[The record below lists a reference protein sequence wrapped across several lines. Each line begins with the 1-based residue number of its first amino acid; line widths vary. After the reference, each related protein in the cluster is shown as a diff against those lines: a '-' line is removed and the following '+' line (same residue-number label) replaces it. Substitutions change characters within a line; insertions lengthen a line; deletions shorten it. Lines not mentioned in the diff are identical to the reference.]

1 MPNFQ
6 NYQAQDYQVKNY
18 QTQNYQVQNDQA
30 AGLRR
35 IMAAPKPR
43 VVSVI
48 SASSTQDQPRL
59 LTNLAASIHSQ
70 GSDVLIV
77 HASQE
82 SRESSYQVDGLPALL
97 DVANEK
103 SSLLNAI
110 KNSSYGFSVAKLKQK
125 NQFNTPLDSNVSG
138 QLNRIFNDLAHQYEI
153 VLVDA
158 TLNKN
163 HLLPLKTLNESEI
176 LIQLTRHPESIKN
189 AYTLIKQICSQL
201 GRRSFG
207 IIVDDATDAQA
218 QIVFRNISQVA
229 RRFMQIELEFFGA
242 IPSDDHLSR
251 AAKLGRSVIDAF
263 PLATAST
270 AFKQIAQ
277 RLDYKHDYAADIK
290 QASFI

>member
-1 MPNFQ
+1 MSNFH
-6 NYQAQDYQVKNY
+6 
-18 QTQNYQVQNDQA
+18 NDQA

-43 VVSVI
+43 VVSII
-48 SASSTQDQPRL
+48 SAAATHDQPRMM
-59 LTNLAASIHSQ
+59 TNLAASIGNQ
-70 GSDVLIV
+70 GCDVLIV
-77 HASQE
+77 HASQV
-82 SRESSYQVDGLPALL
+82 SRESGYGTNKLPSLFDVVDEGYS
-97 DVANEK
+97 VANAVG
-103 SSLLNAI
+103 SS
-110 KNSSYGFSVAKLKQK
+110 SHGFYVTKLMQK
-125 NQFNTPLDSNVSG
+125 NQFNTSLESDVSK
-138 QLNRIFNDLAHQYEI
+138 QVNHIFNELARQYEI

-158 TLNKN
+158 TLNEN
-163 HLLPLKTLNESEI
+163 HLLPLKILNEGEI
-176 LIQLTRHPESIKN
+176 IIQLTRQPESIKQ

-201 GRRSFG
+201 GRRPFG

-242 IPSDDHLSR
+242 IPNDDHLSR

-263 PLATAST
+263 PMASASS

-277 RLDYKHDYAADIK
+277 RLDYKNGFDADIK

>member
-1 MPNFQ
+1 MLQ
-6 NYQAQDYQVKNY
+6 THLNYQELVMLNF
-18 QTQNYQVQNDQA
+18 QNDQA

-35 IMAAPKPR
+35 LMAAPKPR
-43 VVSVI
+43 VVSII
-48 SASSTQDQPRL
+48 SASSTQDQPRMM
-59 LTNLAASIHSQ
+59 TNLAASMLGQ
-70 GSDVLIV
+70 GSEVLIM
-77 HASQE
+77 HASHD
-82 SRESSYQVDGLPALL
+82 SRETSYGIEKLPALL
-97 DVANEK
+97 NVAYEESSLSDAIK
-103 SSLLNAI
+103 SSRHG
-110 KNSSYGFSVAKLKQK
+110 YTVAKLMQK
-125 NQFNTPLDSNVSG
+125 HQMNMPLDTHADSE
-138 QLNRIFNDLAHQYEI
+138 LNRIFDELARQYEI

-158 TLNKN
+158 SLNKD

-207 IIVDDATDAQA
+207 IIVDNATEAQA
-218 QIVFRNISQVA
+218 QVVFNNISQVA

-242 IPSDDHLSR
+242 IPTDDHLNR

-270 AFKQIAQ
+270 ALKQIAQ
-277 RLDYKHDYAADIK
+277 RLDYRHDYDADIK